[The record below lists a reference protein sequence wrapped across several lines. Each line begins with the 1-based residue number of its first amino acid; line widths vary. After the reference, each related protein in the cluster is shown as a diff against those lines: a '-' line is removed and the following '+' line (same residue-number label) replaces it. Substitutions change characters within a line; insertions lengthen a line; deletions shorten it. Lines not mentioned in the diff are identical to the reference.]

1 MRVADLV
8 ISSIIEAGTNTL
20 FSLSGNQIMP
30 LYDGALDQDINIIH
44 ARHESAAVFMADGYA
59 RASQHTGVALCT
71 AGPGFTNALGALFPL
86 KSSESPVLLITG
98 DSPLKLDGQGAFQ
111 ELEQTAISAPLV
123 KESWRLTN
131 ESHINSA
138 IHEAMR
144 LARSGRH
151 GPVHIAIPED
161 ILTAPA
167 QNPLFPPII
176 DEPHDPINQADL
188 KAIIQAL
195 DGAERPL
202 ILTGATLAANRNSA
216 MVETIQSRH
225 HIPVIAMTA
234 SRGLADPLLGDIQ
247 TILTEADHVVLLDKK
262 PDFIL
267 GFGAR
272 HIIPANHIVVCAA
285 DSAVVTRS
293 NQVFFGNMVWGCVA
307 DPMASITAIAQA
319 ELKQRPET
327 WLNAVKTRL
336 SNRPPL
342 PDINTA
348 NNTLG
353 ITAPII
359 MQHFCEAIDTSPPP
373 LIICDGGEFGQW
385 AQSGLPPAPD
395 MAKHIFTNGAGGG
408 IGGSIPQ
415 AIGIAIANPG
425 RHVVAFMGDG
435 SAGFHIAEIETARR
449 ANLPI
454 TFIVGNDYRWGAEA
468 EIQARD
474 YGDARV
480 HSCAL
485 DAETRYDKI
494 AEGFGA
500 KAYYVSAASE
510 IRTALDSAL
519 NARETSLINI
529 IIDGIPAPKFTTHQD
544 ATHRDAKHQDD

>member
-8 ISSIIEAGTNTL
+8 ISSIIEAGTKTL
-20 FSLSGNQIMP
+20 FSLSGNQIMS
-30 LYDGALDQDINIIH
+30 LYDGALDQDISIIH

-111 ELEQTAISAPLV
+111 ELEQTTISAPLV

-167 QNPLFPPII
+167 QNPLFPPIV

-202 ILTGATLAANRNSA
+202 ILTSATLAANRNSA
-216 MVETIQSRH
+216 LIETIQNRH

-285 DSAVVTRS
+285 DSAVVTQS

-319 ELKQRPET
+319 ELKQRPKT
-327 WLNAVKTRL
+327 WLKSVENHL
-336 SNRPPL
+336 SNRPEI
-342 PDINTA
+342 PDANT
-348 NNTLG
+348 TSTR
-353 ITAPII
+353 ITAPMV
-359 MQHFCEAIDTSPPP
+359 MQHFREAIDATTPP

-385 AQSGLPPAPD
+385 AQSGLPLAPN

-449 ANLPI
+449 TNLPI

-474 YGDARV
+474 YGAGRV

-500 KAYYVSAASE
+500 KAYYVSEASK
-510 IRTALDSAL
+510 IRPALDSAL
-519 NARETSLINI
+519 NANETSLINI

-544 ATHRDAKHQDD
+544 AKHQDD

>member
-20 FSLSGNQIMP
+20 FSLSGNQIMA
-30 LYDGALDQDINIIH
+30 LYDGAFDQDINIIH

-59 RASQHTGVALCT
+59 RSSQRTGVALCT

-86 KSSESPVLLITG
+86 KCSESPVLLITG

-111 ELEQTAISAPLV
+111 ELAQTAISAPLV

-138 IHEAMR
+138 IREAMR
-144 LARSGRH
+144 FARTGRH

-167 QNPLFPPII
+167 QNPLFPPIV
-176 DEPHDPINQADL
+176 DEPHDPINPADL

-195 DGAERPL
+195 DGAKRPL
-202 ILTGATLAANRNSA
+202 ILTSATLAPNRNSA
-216 MVETIQSRH
+216 LIETIQNRH

-234 SRGLADPLLGDIQ
+234 SRGLADPLLGDIK
-247 TILTEADHVVLLDKK
+247 TILAEADHIVLLDKQ

-307 DPMASITAIAQA
+307 DPTASMTAIAQA
-319 ELKQRPET
+319 KLKKRPKT
-327 WLNAVKTRL
+327 WLSAVAHRL
-336 SNRPPL
+336 TSRPPL
-342 PDINTA
+342 PAISTSRITA
-348 NNTLG
+348 PPR

-359 MQHFCEAIDTSPPP
+359 MQHFREAIDAIDLDAPP
-373 LIICDGGEFGQW
+373 LIVCDGGEFGQW
-385 AQSGLPPAPD
+385 AQSGLPPVPN
-395 MAKHIFTNGAGGG
+395 MAKHIFTNGASGG
-408 IGGSIPQ
+408 IGGGIPQ
-415 AIGIAIANPG
+415 AIGIAIANPK
-425 RHVVAFMGDG
+425 RQVVVFMGDG

-449 ANLPI
+449 AGLPI
-454 TFIVGNDYRWGAEA
+454 TFIIGNDYRWGAEA

-474 YGDARV
+474 YGTGRI

-500 KAYYVSAASE
+500 KAYYVSKASE
-510 IRTALDSAL
+510 IRGALDSAL
-519 NARETSLINI
+519 NTRETSLINI

-544 ATHRDAKHQDD
+544 D